1 MTLSGC
7 ALGMFTVDR
16 RDRLGTYLHYA
27 IRRFYAQMSRQ
38 DNTVTWWD
46 PDLAS
51 SRLNY
56 SQCHDAREIYPR
68 LCNLGIIWG
77 IWCLL
82 SISSRRFI
90 ATPLL
95 LGTMPFSIVQL
106 ISWVP
111 QGSPP
116 SRPGLECAMIL
127 DASWFH
133 ALRARI
139 IVAGS
144 YG

>member
-1 MTLSGC
+1 
-7 ALGMFTVDR
+7 
-16 RDRLGTYLHYA
+16 
-27 IRRFYAQMSRQ
+27 MSRQ

-56 SQCHDAREIYPR
+56 SRCHDAREIYPR

-90 ATPLL
+90 DTPLP
-95 LGTMPFSIVQL
+95 LGTYAIFDCSVN
-106 ISWVP
+106 
-111 QGSPP
+111 
-116 SRPGLECAMIL
+116 IL
-127 DASWFH
+127 GATRFP
-133 ALRARI
+133 AFKARI
-139 IVAGS
+139 RMCDDSGCLLVSRSQGKDQNRRFIRIDTGFPFPRLRQIVLV
-144 YG
+144 